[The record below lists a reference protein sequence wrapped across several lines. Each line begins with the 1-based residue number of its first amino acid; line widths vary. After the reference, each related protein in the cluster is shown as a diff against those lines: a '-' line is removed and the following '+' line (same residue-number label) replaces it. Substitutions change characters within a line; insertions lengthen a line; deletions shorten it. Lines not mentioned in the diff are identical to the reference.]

1 VFYGSFAH
9 ASETWDQRGVQQMY
23 FEAIRWAL
31 GLTDATPSPH
41 AMPPAG
47 ATK

>member
-1 VFYGSFAH
+1 
-9 ASETWDQRGVQQMY
+9 VQQMY

-41 AMPPAG
+41 PMPAAARP
-47 ATK
+47 K